1 MNVVRNMTRTN
12 EFEVSPYD
20 LMEGIVRDHE
30 GLRIAMR
37 EPERMQA
44 KVGRAWAE
52 GDHTLPLYELRD
64 LVLVARASCEQA
76 IAEPRNAGTHWN
88 ADLVPS
94 ACHHS
99 DLVCDPA

>member
-1 MNVVRNMTRTN
+1 MNVVRNMPRNN

-30 GLRIAMR
+30 GLRIAIR

-44 KVGRAWAE
+44 EVDRAWAE
-52 GDHTLPLYELRD
+52 GERSLPFFELRD
-64 LVLVARASCEQA
+64 LVIVARAICEQA

-94 ACHHS
+94 AWHHS